1 MNEIKKDKSNSKE
14 HKWTLCNIETLYIAR
29 NTVTKSFDDYSSMV
43 SEAQYKTI
51 QAEGIKIPTLNQ
63 MLQRLTIALWQVKA
77 GNTIEKLLNEIDK
90 IV

>member
-1 MNEIKKDKSNSKE
+1 
-14 HKWTLCNIETLYIAR
+14 
-29 NTVTKSFDDYSSMV
+29 MV

-63 MLQRLTIALWQVKA
+63 MLQRLTIALSQVKA